1 MPEKLTVCLQI
12 REAWHWPTFG
22 YCFFE
27 FDSHRD
33 AEDAM
38 KQLQGS
44 KTAEGKQLT
53 LYYTYV
59 MFFIHYTV
67 AEIAYLTFCLILN
80 NEPAFTGIYVSHL

>member
-1 MPEKLTVCLQI
+1 
-12 REAWHWPTFG
+12 
-22 YCFFE
+22 
-27 FDSHRD
+27 
-33 AEDAM
+33 M

-80 NEPAFTGIYVSHL
+80 NEPAFTGIYHICNASLQLGLTCLFYDVAVPINYSSTVLI